1 MIYGVIPAAG
11 LGQRLQPLA
20 FSKELSLVG
29 EKAIIEHLLERFV
42 IAGIEKIFVVINPD
56 KLDIPRYL
64 SSKSIYKDNLIF
76 LVKNS
81 PSLPDSVLYPANFI
95 APRDI
100 LYFGL
105 PDTIWYPK
113 NAFLKLKRFKS
124 DNLVLGLFST
134 ENPEKFDAVSCHE
147 NGVIT
152 KIEVK
157 VEQPASNWVWGIGK
171 VRSSVAKRLLASLPE
186 GDESQRIFGKAMNHY
201 VKANRSYAVKF
212 NHSDYLDIG
221 RKEDYKKAEEFLQK
235 HETSG

>member
-1 MIYGVIPAAG
+1 MIYGAVPAAG

-29 EKAIIEHLLERFV
+29 DKAIIEHLLERFI

-81 PSLPDSVLYPANFI
+81 PSLPDSILYPANFI
-95 APRDI
+95 SPRDV

-113 NAFLKLKRFKS
+113 NAFLKLKRFNS
-124 DNLVLGLFST
+124 NDLVLGLFDSG
-134 ENPEKFDAVSCHE
+134 NPEKFDAVSC
-147 NGVIT
+147 NAQGQIT

-157 VEQPASNWVWGIGK
+157 VGNPSSKWTWGIGK
-171 VRSSVAKRLLASLPE
+171 IRVSVALKLLASLPV
-186 GDESQRIFGKAMNHY
+186 GDESRRLFGKAMNRY
-201 VKANRSYAVKF
+201 LKTNRGYGIRLE
-212 NHSDYLDIG
+212 NSDYLDIG
-221 RKEDYKKAEEFLQK
+221 RKEDYKKAEEFLLK